1 MIQSGEEEI
10 LVEEGQRSEFRL
22 HISSL
27 IMITL
32 SQPNGPGKSNQIHKD
47 LMSWTGVTG
56 EGGSRR

>member
-1 MIQSGEEEI
+1 MIQSEEEI

-32 SQPNGPGKSNQIHKD
+32 SQPNGPGKSNRIHKE
-47 LMSWTGVTG
+47 SQEKGAV
-56 EGGSRR
+56 RRY